1 MHIFLILSAQLF
13 RVYPHPKKNS
23 CFVKTYRF
31 SRFFCPF
38 GEIICRRAAVSI
50 LMPVSFHIP
59 HLNRYTPSF
68 QGKGVMNIFL
78 GRGQGTKTDGFS
90 EKFQTAFN
98 PPLARDTP
106 FMHIFLI
113 LSAQLFRVYP
123 HPKKNSCFVKTY
135 SFSRF
140 FCPFGEIICRPAAVS
155 ILMPVTFHITHLNRY
170 TPSFQGYPQKFGLLL
185 LPN

>member
-1 MHIFLILSAQLF
+1 
-13 RVYPHPKKNS
+13 
-23 CFVKTYRF
+23 
-31 SRFFCPF
+31 
-38 GEIICRRAAVSI
+38 
-50 LMPVSFHIP
+50 
-59 HLNRYTPSF
+59 
-68 QGKGVMNIFL
+68 MNIFL
-78 GRGQGTKTDGFS
+78 GTGQGTKTDGFS
-90 EKFQTAFN
+90 EIFQTAFN
-98 PPLARDTP
+98 PPPLARDTP

-123 HPKKNSCFVKTY
+123 HLKKNSCFVKTY
-135 SFSRF
+135 RFSRF